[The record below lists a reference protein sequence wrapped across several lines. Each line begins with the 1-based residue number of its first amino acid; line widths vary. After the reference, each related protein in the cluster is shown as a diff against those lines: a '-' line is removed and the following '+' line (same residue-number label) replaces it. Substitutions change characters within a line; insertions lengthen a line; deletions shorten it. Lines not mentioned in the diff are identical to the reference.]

1 MCFVA
6 ASCSF
11 FCAAVLLPGRIR
23 LLDSGAG
30 RCQANA
36 TNEEGGRVLPRSRQ
50 RISLASSAP
59 GVRPRHVRL
68 TSTYGALWHLM
79 ASVDDFQFN
88 PLTTRAVELQQ
99 LLRDGKITSVE
110 IVQQYLK
117 QIDRHEHVL
126 NSFISIAPRD
136 RLLRAAASLDE
147 ERLRGA
153 SRGALHGIPIVLKVN
168 ISNRSASF
176 SGLTFLGQLYH
187 RI

>member
-1 MCFVA
+1 
-6 ASCSF
+6 
-11 FCAAVLLPGRIR
+11 
-23 LLDSGAG
+23 
-30 RCQANA
+30 
-36 TNEEGGRVLPRSRQ
+36 
-50 RISLASSAP
+50 
-59 GVRPRHVRL
+59 
-68 TSTYGALWHLM
+68 M
-79 ASVDDFQFN
+79 ASADDFQFD

-99 LLRDGKITSVE
+99 LLQDGKITSVE

-168 ISNRSASF
+168 IR
-176 SGLTFLGQLYH
+176 T
-187 RI
+187 